1 MDFTVPCDDMP
12 RVVFYANGWG
22 DVLCVI
28 FMRLAVDD
36 LVELVVYVTVD
47 YGRYVLCLCNV

>member
-1 MDFTVPCDDMP
+1 MLLIGAV
-12 RVVFYANGWG
+12 G

-28 FMRLAVDD
+28 FVRLAVDD
-36 LVELVVYVTVD
+36 FVELVVYVTVD